1 MMQTQRRMG
10 GVYGQALTGPRDRAQ
25 VGWVIRSGGPRDLPP
40 GMKRDLASLHRRGND
55 VIAARPLFPITT
67 PIRNR

>member
-25 VGWVIRSGGPRDLPP
+25 VGWVIRSGAR
-40 GMKRDLASLHRRGND
+40 ATCRR
-55 VIAARPLFPITT
+55 A
-67 PIRNR
+67 